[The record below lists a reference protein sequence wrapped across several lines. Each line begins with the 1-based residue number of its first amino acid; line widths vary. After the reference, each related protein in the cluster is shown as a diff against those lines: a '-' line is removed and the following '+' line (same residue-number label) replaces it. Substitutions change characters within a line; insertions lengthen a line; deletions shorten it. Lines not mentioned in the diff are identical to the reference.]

1 VPAADRLSRRISC
14 RSDDQGHEAN
24 AVPFLR
30 VRLRPAAEKPIARKR
45 AANTALP
52 RPSAPEA
59 EPSGFRAKAPELRQL
74 LLAWW
79 ELHGR
84 HAIPWKR
91 RLDGKPPAD
100 GEPLDP
106 YGVVVAEVMLQQ
118 TQLQVVLPYWQ
129 RWMAAFPR
137 LEALAAAEEHDV
149 LLLWQGLGYYSRAR
163 RLQQGARQLLEAGR
177 ASAEAPGAVP
187 WPRDL
192 EGWLALPGIGR
203 STAGSILSSAFDL
216 PFAILDGNVKRVLA
230 RLIASPRRPAR
241 ELQGLWR
248 LSELLLDPRRPRA
261 FNQALM
267 DLGATL
273 CTPRNPSC
281 GRCPWQGHCAAYAAG
296 DPAAYPVK
304 DAPRELPF
312 QVIGVGVVRNGAGEV
327 LIDQRLNEGLLGG
340 LWEFP
345 GGKQEPGEA
354 IEATIAREL
363 REELAIE
370 AAVGEELIVV
380 DHAYSHKKLRF
391 VVHLCTWLSGEPQP
405 LASQQ
410 VRWVRPEQLGEF
422 PFPAANARIIAALLA
437 RLAADAGGDGAHPG
451 ETRPAA

>member
-1 VPAADRLSRRISC
+1 MPETI
-14 RSDDQGHEAN
+14 RSDGRADGHAEPLALMEQSVPDLRAALLRWWEQHGRQGI
-24 AVPFLR
+24 PWT
-30 VRLRPAAEKPIARKR
+30 LRPDGS
-45 AANTALP
+45 
-52 RPSAPEA
+52 RPDA
-59 EPSGFRAKAPELRQL
+59 
-74 LLAWW
+74 
-79 ELHGR
+79 
-84 HAIPWKR
+84 
-91 RLDGKPPAD
+91 
-100 GEPLDP
+100 GESLCPL
-106 YGVVVAEVMLQQ
+106 GIWVAEVMLQQ

-129 RWMAAFPR
+129 RWMAALPTR
-137 LEALAAAEEHDV
+137 DALAAADEHDV

-163 RLQQGARQLLEAGR
+163 RLQQGARMLLDA
-177 ASAEAPGAVP
+177 APPGADR
-187 WPRDL
+187 WPRTL

-230 RLIASPRRPAR
+230 RLIACPRPPAR
-241 ELQGLWR
+241 ELKGLWQ
-248 LSELLLDPRRPRA
+248 LSELLLDPGRPRA

-267 DLGATL
+267 DLGATI
-273 CTPRNPSC
+273 CTPRNPRC
-281 GRCPWQGHCAAYAAG
+281 GACPWQGHCAAYAAG
-296 DPAAYPVK
+296 DPARFPVK

-312 QVIGVGVVRNGAGEV
+312 QVIGVGVVRNAAGLV

-354 IEATIAREL
+354 IAATIAREL

-370 AAVGEELIVV
+370 VEVGEELIVL

-410 VRWVRPEQLGEF
+410 VRWVRPEQLGDF
-422 PFPAANARIIAALLA
+422 PFPAANGRIIAALHQWLD
-437 RLAADAGGDGAHPG
+437 ADASADSSHAEGS
-451 ETRPAA
+451 RPAA

>member
-1 VPAADRLSRRISC
+1 LC
-14 RSDDQGHEAN
+14 
-24 AVPFLR
+24 
-30 VRLRPAAEKPIARKR
+30 
-45 AANTALP
+45 
-52 RPSAPEA
+52 
-59 EPSGFRAKAPELRQL
+59 AKAPELRWL
-74 LLAWW
+74 LLVWW

-84 HAIPWKR
+84 HAIPWKL

-129 RWMAAFPR
+129 RWMAAFPT
-137 LEALAAAEEHDV
+137 LEALAAAAEHDV

-163 RLQQGARQLLEAGR
+163 RLHQGARQLWTVVRE
-177 ASAEAPGAVP
+177 SDGAAADP
-187 WPRDL
+187 WPRTL

-230 RLIASPRRPAR
+230 RLTACPRPPAR
-241 ELQGLWR
+241 QLQGFWQ
-248 LSELLLDPRRPRA
+248 LSESLLDPQRPRA

-267 DLGATL
+267 DLGATV
-273 CTPRNPSC
+273 CMPRNPSC
-281 GRCPWQGHCAAYAAG
+281 GVCPWQGHCAAYAAG

-312 QVIGVGVVRNGAGEV
+312 QVIGVGVVRNTAGEV

-363 REELAIE
+363 REELAI
-370 AAVGEELIVV
+370 AAEVGEELITV

-410 VRWVRPEQLGEF
+410 VRWVRPEQLVEF
-422 PFPAANARIIAALLA
+422 PFPAANARIIAALLE
-437 RLAADAGGDGAHPG
+437 RLAAGPVSDHP
-451 ETRPAA
+451 EESRPAA